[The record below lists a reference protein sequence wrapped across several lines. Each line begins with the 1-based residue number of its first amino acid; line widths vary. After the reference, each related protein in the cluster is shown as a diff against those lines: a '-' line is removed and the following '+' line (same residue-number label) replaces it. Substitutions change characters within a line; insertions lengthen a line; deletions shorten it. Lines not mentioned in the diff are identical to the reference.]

1 MPTGTVKRRKTM
13 TNKCD
18 PKISASD
25 LIRRLGDKCGGNCY
39 ERCDPQN
46 RLACDAVCVIM
57 DMLEEQK
64 DG

>member
-1 MPTGTVKRRKTM
+1 MA
-13 TNKCD
+13 NKGD
-18 PKISASD
+18 SKISASD
-25 LIRRLGDKCGGNCY
+25 LIRRLGDRCGGNCY